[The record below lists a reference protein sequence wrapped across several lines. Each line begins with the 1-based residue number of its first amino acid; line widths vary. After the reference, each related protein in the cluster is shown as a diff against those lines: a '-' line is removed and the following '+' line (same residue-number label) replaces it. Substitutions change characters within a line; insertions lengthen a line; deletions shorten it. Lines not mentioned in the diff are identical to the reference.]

1 MPFEHPFTGPAMTA
15 TASAV
20 VLDPAGVQPSTI
32 IQTEDAWRIRVN
44 WQISG
49 AAAPML
55 AGDWTVRAFLE
66 SIGPGFE
73 GQVGPTRVVPLNP
86 PAPALVRNYTTD
98 IDVPGNTVAAGTYKL
113 VTLINY
119 AHLGVPGEM
128 AAFVEGPVL
137 QFYSH

>member
-1 MPFEHPFTGPAMTA
+1 MPFEHPFLGPSLNA
-15 TASAV
+15 TVNSV
-20 VLDPAGVQPSTI
+20 VLDPVGFQPNTI
-32 IQTEDAWRIRVN
+32 IQTEDAWVVRVN

-49 AAAPML
+49 PGAPML

-73 GQVGPTRVVPLNP
+73 GQVGPAKVVSLNTAP
-86 PAPALVRNYTTD
+86 PAAVRNYTTD
-98 IDVPGNTVAAGTYKL
+98 INIAGGAVPAGAYKL

-119 AHLGVPGEM
+119 SHLGVPGEM
-128 AAFVEGPVL
+128 AAYTEGPVL